1 MKITLDEKVCLKN
14 KLTLEET
21 VIALAVKFYTK
32 DILNDLTEK
41 QVITCSDNHYA
52 ISPIWSDKLDEI
64 IVESSGGVDEEQ
76 RLVNLAKKMRECF
89 PEGRMPGTPYYYRC
103 NNREIVLKLKK
114 FFLQYGK
121 HSDEE
126 LIDACK
132 RFVAS
137 FNGNYKY
144 LPLLKYFIF
153 KFKDEV
159 DEQNLRHRVEHSPLA
174 DYLENKEEDIDYNSS
189 DDWLVTSRN

>member
-1 MKITLDEKVCLKN
+1 MKITLDETVCLKH
-14 KLTLEET
+14 KITLEET
-21 VIALAVKFYTK
+21 ILALAVKLCK
-32 DILNDLTEK
+32 GDALSKLAEK
-41 QVITCSDNHYA
+41 KVLINQDNNFAIT
-52 ISPIWSDKLDEI
+52 PFWSDKLDEI

-153 KFKDEV
+153 KFKDEM
-159 DEQNLRHRVEHSPLA
+159 DEQGLRHRVEHSPLA